1 MKNDHSDRRRFMA
14 KAAAIAAVG
23 AGTSAV
29 AGGRKGRMASSS
41 SDDPVN
47 EDSITSLTSG
57 SPVDESNVTMRT
69 LEEAEKLAG
78 IQFTRSERKQMLKTI
93 DEQRSI
99 LAARVAQGPLPNQL
113 PPAEI
118 FRARVPGTSIDRVT
132 DQGDPWED
140 LPDAGDCP
148 TEDADLA
155 FAPVW
160 KLGQWLRDR
169 KVTSERLTRLAL
181 DRLRQHD
188 PQLHCVITITD
199 EIAMD
204 QARVADR
211 EIAAGN
217 WRGPLHGVPWGAK
230 DIIDTR
236 SVRTT
241 WGAEPFKDRVA
252 TENAFVVDRLD
263 QAGAVLVA
271 KLAVGALAYGDVWFG
286 GTCRNPF
293 DPEQG
298 SSGSSAGSASAT
310 AAGLVPFTLGT
321 ETYGSI
327 VSPCMRCGATGLRP
341 TFGRVARNG
350 VMALCWTL
358 DKIGPICRS
367 VLDTAIVLKA
377 INGADPLDPSSVD
390 EPFSFDPGQSAK
402 GLKLGYDPA
411 WFQGDEHR
419 TDRAALEAASAAGV
433 ELVEVKLPKMN
444 TAPLL
449 VPLFAE
455 AAASFEELTRSGQDD
470 ALTRQDDQAWP
481 NTFRQNWFIPA
492 TELVQSSRVRR
503 QVMDVMQAF
512 MNDGDPGI
520 DAIMCPSFAANL
532 LLITNATG
540 HPSLVMRSGFTD
552 EGRPTGTTLIGRLFD
567 EGTLCRIGRALE
579 ERLDVADRRPELT
592 S

>member
-1 MKNDHSDRRRFMA
+1 MA
-14 KAAAIAAVG
+14 KAATIAAVG
-23 AGTSAV
+23 AGT
-29 AGGRKGRMASSS
+29 AGIARAQE
-41 SDDPVN
+41 DDATPKDRVDP
-47 EDSITSLTSG
+47 EKVDSITDLTTGAPAGEGKIS
-57 SPVDESNVTMRT
+57 TRT

-78 IQFTRSERKQMLKTI
+78 IRFTRDERKQMLETI
-93 DEQRSI
+93 DEQRSL
-99 LAARVAQGPLPNQL
+99 LAARIAQGPLPNPL

-118 FRARVPGTSIDRVT
+118 FRAQVPGTGIDRAT
-132 DQGDPWED
+132 AQGDPWQN
-140 LPDAGDCP
+140 LPEAGPCP
-148 TEDADLA
+148 TEDIELA

-169 KVTSERLTRLAL
+169 KISSEKLTRLAIE
-181 DRLRQHD
+181 RLKAHD
-188 PQLHCVITITD
+188 PQLHCVITITE
-199 EIAMD
+199 EIALE
-204 QARVADR
+204 QARRADR
-211 EIAAGN
+211 EIAAGA

-236 SVRTT
+236 GIRTT

-263 QAGAVLVA
+263 EAGAVLVA

-293 DPEQG
+293 DPAQG

-350 VMALCWTL
+350 VMALCWSL
-358 DKIGPICRS
+358 DKIGPICRT

-377 INGADPLDPSSVD
+377 INGADPLDASSVD
-390 EPFSFDPGQSAK
+390 EAFTFDPAQSAK
-402 GLKLGYDPA
+402 GLRLGYDPA
-411 WFQGDEHR
+411 WFEGDER
-419 TDRAALEAASAAGV
+419 SPDRAALRAAADSGV
-433 ELVEVKLPKMN
+433 ELIEVRLPKIN

-449 VPLFAE
+449 IPLFAE

-470 ALTRQDDQAWP
+470 RLTRQDDQAWP

-492 TELVQSSRVRR
+492 IELVQSSRIRR

-512 MNDGDPGI
+512 MNDGDPRI
-520 DAIMCPSFAANL
+520 DAIICPGFAADL

-540 HPSLVMRSGFTD
+540 HPSLVMRSGFTAK
-552 EGRPTGTTLIGRLFD
+552 GSPLGTTLIGRVFD
-567 EGTLCRIGRALE
+567 EGTLCRIGAAIE
-579 ERLDVADRRPELT
+579 AKLDLVDRRPELT